1 MNRWLD
7 GIKGKIKKGRNTYFP
22 VFFFF
27 YSFVRTLQILHGLLE
42 VFGIFL
48 IFWMDMKFQ
57 TFAPNLITFWKM
69 FVAKMAA
76 DMNIIA
82 HCRSIYIRN
91 SGVLYALSRVKSWS
105 PPEGKISHCGAVG
118 HFCSDFVFALW
129 HIIGIKWEH
138 SHYSRFTGYCKRK
151 LFTTNLS
158 IRFLIAYLLEN
169 VTNKIFCC
177 VIFSTQNNMNEM
189 FWPSSVKLLSFNR
202 RRILHRGFFHWVSSP
217 ETG

>member
-7 GIKGKIKKGRNTYFP
+7 GIKGKIKKERNTYFP

-69 FVAKMAA
+69 FGAKMAA
-76 DMNIIA
+76 DKNIIA

-105 PPEGKISHCGAVG
+105 PPNWGWNFSLWCCRAFLQWLF
-118 HFCSDFVFALW
+118 FCTVA
-129 HIIGIKWEH
+129 
-138 SHYSRFTGYCKRK
+138 HYRY
-151 LFTTNLS
+151 
-158 IRFLIAYLLEN
+158 
-169 VTNKIFCC
+169 
-177 VIFSTQNNMNEM
+177 
-189 FWPSSVKLLSFNR
+189 
-202 RRILHRGFFHWVSSP
+202 
-217 ETG
+217 